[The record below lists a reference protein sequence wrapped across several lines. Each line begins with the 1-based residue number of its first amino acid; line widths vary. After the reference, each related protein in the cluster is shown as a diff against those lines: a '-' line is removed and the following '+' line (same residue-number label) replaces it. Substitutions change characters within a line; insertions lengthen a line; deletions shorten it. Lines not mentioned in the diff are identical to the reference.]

1 MKTLITFFICV
12 CTFAGFNAQNSDGVG
27 RNIPQPS
34 PEILALNKQ
43 ETALKTAGD
52 IEGLKLNRLAQ
63 AAAWQKIDPTLAA
76 EFKPNKVI
84 QNDLDKIT
92 GFSQDRS
99 ETFSKSDSRWATDLQ
114 INPFFVNDGVDID
127 LALDGTIY
135 IASYIMKPGTFDEI
149 YIYKSINN
157 GTSFSLWGTASTPDN
172 MTKMKLSLMD
182 KGATKYLFITYSS
195 ESGKLQNLRFN
206 LAGGPLSSETIA
218 TDVKLFDI
226 DVDYEFAAAAQLYA
240 IYTKSD
246 DGLYSARSASNST
259 GFSWGDEHYLSVGAK
274 EIAFTYG
281 KGSTFLSYIGYAT
294 GNHYFISNSG
304 YNNPTGWS
312 AARTLIT
319 ADFNE
324 SKYISLR
331 AERRPYSDYRVVCF
345 VSRKQNSPTIKF
357 RGWAEIITSG
367 SATRKVVTG
376 LYPTNVLHW
385 DSWSKKVDGNTA
397 ITASFVTEEDRVFYV
412 TDYNNLNFAFEV
424 QISDQQV
431 LVGPAKSA
439 IASDVNNYQ
448 IGTYVSGTSDF
459 GLYFDSNR
467 STLAVNENIKSKVS
481 FYPNPVESML
491 TLASKGK
498 INSIIITNMVGQEVK
513 RFNPTTTTSVL
524 NLSGLARGTY
534 FLQVDINGTI
544 ENHKFIKN

>member
-27 RNIPQPS
+27 RSIPQPS
-34 PEILALNKQ
+34 PEILTLNEQ
-43 ETALKTAGD
+43 ETALKAAGD

-76 EFKPNKVI
+76 EFKPNNVI

-99 ETFSKSDSRWATDLQ
+99 ETFSKNDSRWATDLQ

-319 ADFNE
+319 ADVNE

-367 SATRKVVTG
+367 SATREVVTG

-439 IASDVNNYQ
+439 IASDVNNY
-448 IGTYVSGTSDF
+448 
-459 GLYFDSNR
+459 
-467 STLAVNENIKSKVS
+467 
-481 FYPNPVESML
+481 
-491 TLASKGK
+491 
-498 INSIIITNMVGQEVK
+498 
-513 RFNPTTTTSVL
+513 
-524 NLSGLARGTY
+524 
-534 FLQVDINGTI
+534 
-544 ENHKFIKN
+544 

>member
-1 MKTLITFFICV
+1 MKTLITFFICF
-12 CTFAGFNAQNSDGVG
+12 CTFAGFNAQNSDGIG

-34 PEILALNKQ
+34 PDILALNEQ
-43 ETALKTAGD
+43 ETALRTAGD

-63 AAAWQKIDPTLAA
+63 AVAWQKIDPNLAA
-76 EFKPNKVI
+76 EFKPNYVI

-92 GFSQDRS
+92 EFSQDRS
-99 ETFSKSDSRWATDLQ
+99 ETFSKNDSRWATDLQ

-240 IYTKSD
+240 IYTKLD

-259 GFSWGDEHYLSVGAK
+259 GFSWGDEHYLSVDAK

-281 KGSTFLSYIGYAT
+281 KGSTFLSYIRYAT

-319 ADFNE
+319 ADVNE

-367 SATRKVVTG
+367 SATRKIVTG

-448 IGTYVSGTSDF
+448 IGAYVSGTSDF

-481 FYPNPVESML
+481 FYPNPVESMSTL
-491 TLASKGK
+491 TSKGK
-498 INSIIITNMVGQEVK
+498 INSIIITNMVGQEVR

>member
-1 MKTLITFFICV
+1 MKTLITFFICF
-12 CTFAGFNAQNSDGVG
+12 CTFAGFNAQNSDGIG

-34 PEILALNKQ
+34 PDILALNEQ
-43 ETALKTAGD
+43 ETALRTAGD

-63 AAAWQKIDPTLAA
+63 AAAWQKIDPNLAA
-76 EFKPNKVI
+76 EFKPNYVI

-92 GFSQDRS
+92 EFSQDRS
-99 ETFSKSDSRWATDLQ
+99 ETFSKNDSRWATDLQ

-259 GFSWGDEHYLSVGAK
+259 GFSWGDEHYLSVDAK

-281 KGSTFLSYIGYAT
+281 KGSTFLSYIRYAT

-319 ADFNE
+319 ADVNE

-367 SATRKVVTG
+367 SATRKIVTG

-448 IGTYVSGTSDF
+448 IGAYVSGTSDF

-467 STLAVNENIKSKVS
+467 STFAVNENIKSKVS

-491 TLASKGK
+491 TLTSKGK
-498 INSIIITNMVGQEVK
+498 INSIIITNMVGQEVR

>member
-1 MKTLITFFICV
+1 MKTLISFFICF
-12 CTFAGFNAQNSDGVG
+12 CTFAGFNAQNSDGIG

-34 PEILALNKQ
+34 PDILALNEQ

-76 EFKPNKVI
+76 EFKPNNVI

-99 ETFSKSDSRWATDLQ
+99 ETFSKNDSRWATDLQ

-195 ESGKLQNLRFN
+195 KSGKLQNLRFN

-226 DVDYEFAAAAQLYA
+226 DVDYEFAVAAQLYA

-304 YNNPTGWS
+304 YNNATGWS

-319 ADFNE
+319 AHVNE

-448 IGTYVSGTSDF
+448 IGAYVSGTSDF

-491 TLASKGK
+491 TLTSKGK
-498 INSIIITNMVGQEVK
+498 INSIIITNMVGQEVR
-513 RFNPTTTTSVL
+513 RFNPTTTTSVI

>member
-1 MKTLITFFICV
+1 MKTLITFFICF
-12 CTFAGFNAQNSDGVG
+12 CTFAGFNAQNSDGIG

-34 PEILALNKQ
+34 PDILALNEQ
-43 ETALKTAGD
+43 ETALRTAGD

-63 AAAWQKIDPTLAA
+63 AAAWQKIDPNLAA
-76 EFKPNKVI
+76 EFKPNYVI

-92 GFSQDRS
+92 EFSQDRS
-99 ETFSKSDSRWATDLQ
+99 ETFSKNDSRWATDLQ

-259 GFSWGDEHYLSVGAK
+259 GFSWGDEHYLSVDAK

-281 KGSTFLSYIGYAT
+281 KGSTFLSYIRYAT

-319 ADFNE
+319 ADVNE

-367 SATRKVVTG
+367 SATRKIVTG

-448 IGTYVSGTSDF
+448 IGAYVSGTSDF

-467 STLAVNENIKSKVS
+467 STLAVNENIKSKVL

-491 TLASKGK
+491 TLTSKGK
-498 INSIIITNMVGQEVK
+498 INSIIITNMVGQEVR

>member
-1 MKTLITFFICV
+1 MKKLFTFVVCCV
-12 CTFAGFNAQNSDGVG
+12 TALSIQAQKSDGPG
-27 RNIPQPS
+27 RTIASPT
-34 PEILALNKQ
+34 PEILALNEQ
-43 ETALKTAGD
+43 ETILKTAGD
-52 IEGLKLNRLAQ
+52 LNGLQANRLAQ
-63 AAAWQKIDPTLAA
+63 IAAWQKIDPTLAA
-76 EFKPNKVI
+76 EFKPNDVI

-99 ETFSKSDSRWATDLQ
+99 ETFSKSDSRWRTDLQ

-149 YIYKSINN
+149 YIYKSTNN

-195 ESGKLQNLRFN
+195 ESGNLQNLRFN

-218 TDVKLFDI
+218 NNVKLFDI
-226 DVDYEFAAAAQLYA
+226 DVDYEFAGAPQLYA
-240 IYTKSD
+240 VYTRSN
-246 DGLYSARSASNST
+246 DGMFSARSSDNGS
-259 GFSWGDEHYLSVGAK
+259 GFNWGDEHYLGYGAK

-281 KGSTFLSYIGYAT
+281 KGSTFLSFIGYAT
-294 GNHYFISNSG
+294 VDHYFMSNSG

-312 AARTLIT
+312 AVRTLIT

-345 VSRKQNSPTIKF
+345 VARKQNSPTIKF

-376 LYPTNVLHW
+376 MYPTNVLHW
-385 DSWSKKVDGNTA
+385 DSWSKKADGNTA

-439 IASDVNNYQ
+439 IASDANNYQ

-491 TLASKGK
+491 TLTSKGK
-498 INSIIITNMVGQEVK
+498 IKSIIITNMVGQQVK
-513 RFNPTTTTSVL
+513 RFNPDADTVVL
-524 NLSGLARGTY
+524 NLSLLSKGTY
-534 FLQVDINGTI
+534 FLQVDVNGTI

>member
-1 MKTLITFFICV
+1 M
-12 CTFAGFNAQNSDGVG
+12 
-27 RNIPQPS
+27 
-34 PEILALNKQ
+34 
-43 ETALKTAGD
+43 
-52 IEGLKLNRLAQ
+52 
-63 AAAWQKIDPTLAA
+63 
-76 EFKPNKVI
+76 
-84 QNDLDKIT
+84 
-92 GFSQDRS
+92 
-99 ETFSKSDSRWATDLQ
+99 
-114 INPFFVNDGVDID
+114 
-127 LALDGTIY
+127 
-135 IASYIMKPGTFDEI
+135 
-149 YIYKSINN
+149 
-157 GTSFSLWGTASTPDN
+157 
-172 MTKMKLSLMD
+172 
-182 KGATKYLFITYSS
+182 
-195 ESGKLQNLRFN
+195 
-206 LAGGPLSSETIA
+206 
-218 TDVKLFDI
+218 
-226 DVDYEFAAAAQLYA
+226 
-240 IYTKSD
+240 
-246 DGLYSARSASNST
+246 
-259 GFSWGDEHYLSVGAK
+259 
-274 EIAFTYG
+274 
-281 KGSTFLSYIGYAT
+281 
-294 GNHYFISNSG
+294 SNSG

-312 AARTLIT
+312 AVRTIIT
-319 ADFNE
+319 ADVNE

-345 VSRKQNSPTIKF
+345 VARKQNSPTIKF

-439 IASDVNNYQ
+439 IASDANNYQ

-467 STLAVNENIKSKVS
+467 STLAVNENIKNKVS

-498 INSIIITNMVGQEVK
+498 IKSIIITNMVGQQVK
-513 RFNPTTTTSVL
+513 RFNPDADTAVL
-524 NLSGLARGTY
+524 NLSLLTKGTY
-534 FLQVDINGTI
+534 FLQVDVNGTI